1 MGNALIYPKPDQF
14 SAQQVMDDPILRY
27 FHFAHLPTAL
37 REISEPFCDL
47 AEFVVDHLPRN
58 AERSVALRKLLEA
71 KDAAVRAN
79 VEVARKETFYD
90 RLLAESKTLET
101 QRERLSNFF
110 GTDRFDA
117 LDENQKELLRRQ
129 DRAMADYAAVLGQRI
144 ASNMPMGAKDP
155 MEDSRPA
162 SDFWGGAEVK
172 IVGGDQSEKPI
183 PFD

>member
-1 MGNALIYPKPDQF
+1 MGEIIYPKPDQF

-27 FHFAHLPTAL
+27 FHFAHLPPAL

-58 AERSVALRKLLEA
+58 AERSIALRKLLEA

-79 VEVARKETFYD
+79 VETVAARKETFYD
-90 RLLAESKTLET
+90 RLLVESKTLET

-144 ASNMPMGAKDP
+144 ASNMPIAVEEYI
-155 MEDSRPA
+155 ED
-162 SDFWGGAEVK
+162 GEVK
-172 IVGGDQSEKPI
+172 ITGGDKAETPI